1 LVGNESH
8 AEHFDGTGRGAVG
21 DEGGIARELHARDSL
36 GGLSGEVAQISNDSG
51 LPELVAVEVG
61 PAGIHGVVGG
71 NEIEVSR
78 GVNVEHVDRAAGIK
92 EGYRVRHGRREVVSG

>member
-1 LVGNESH
+1 M
-8 AEHFDGTGRGAVG
+8 
-21 DEGGIARELHARDSL
+21 

-51 LPELVAVEVG
+51 LPELIAIEVR

-92 EGYRVRHGRREVVSG
+92 EGHWIR

>member
-36 GGLSGEVAQISNDSG
+36 GGLSGEVAQISNNLR

-61 PAGIHGVVGG
+61 PASTDGVVGG
-71 NEIEVSR
+71 DEVQVSQ
-78 GVNVEHVDRAAGIK
+78 GVNVEHVNRAVGIK